1 MANTIIDLSTIP
13 QEYIPYPDDDGD
25 DASDVSDKNQHA
37 SLLPSFRR
45 SAPRSANFEASKCD
59 ECTVHA
65 GFMTSWR
72 HARSHVTPHLEEVMK
87 QYPEYQLVLVGH
99 SLGGAVAALASLE
112 YQSRGWN
119 PQVTTFGEPR
129 IGNLALM
136 RYMDRAFLSGDEQN
150 FDSMYR
156 RVTHVDDPVPLLPLK
171 EWGYR
176 MHAGEIFI
184 SKPDLSPTVA
194 DLQYCLG
201 DEDPHCIAAADPQN
215 PQSADELRGGELA
228 NGELSEWWNESKS
241 TWAVPSRYHIW
252 QLFFAHRDYFW
263 RLGLCLPG
271 GDPTDWYRNHPT
283 FDDDTE

>member
-1 MANTIIDLSTIP
+1 
-13 QEYIPYPDDDGD
+13 
-25 DASDVSDKNQHA
+25 
-37 SLLPSFRR
+37 
-45 SAPRSANFEASKCD
+45 
-59 ECTVHA
+59 
-65 GFMTSWR
+65 MTSWR
-72 HARSHVTPHLEEVMK
+72 HTRSYVTPHLEHLVE

-112 YQSRGWN
+112 YKSRGWN

-136 RYMDRAFLSGDEQN
+136 HYIDRAFPTVGERNLEN
-150 FDSMYR
+150 MYR

-184 SKPDLSPTVA
+184 SKPDLSPMVS
-194 DLQYCLG
+194 DLHYCFG
-201 DEDPHCIAAADPQN
+201 DEDPHCIAAADAQT
-215 PQSADELRGGELA
+215 PQSAGELRAGGFA
-228 NGELSEWWNESKS
+228 NGELSEWWSESKGM
-241 TWAVPSRYHIW
+241 WAVPARYRIW

-271 GDPTDWYRNHPT
+271 GDPTDWYRKYPA
-283 FDDDTE
+283 FDDGTE